1 MSLHVF
7 RRAFVRSFRYG
18 VHVCATHVK
27 FSQTAEITF
36 FLCPCLFICLFA
48 SFCSRCHLRYVVIFV
63 CNYIMEYNR
72 DATESIS
79 YS

>member
-1 MSLHVF
+1 MALHVF

-18 VHVCATHVK
+18 VHVK

-48 SFCSRCHLRYVVIFV
+48 SFHLGAI
-63 CNYIMEYNR
+63 CDMW
-72 DATESIS
+72 S
-79 YS
+79 YSFVII